1 MNETPKALII
11 EDYVDQAIVFD
22 TAVKMAGFE
31 TEMIVDGA
39 LAQERLKE
47 VVPDLIILDLHMP
60 GVTGE
65 QLLKQIRADARMEK
79 TRVIIASADALRA
92 QQLSSQVDMV
102 LLKPISFT
110 QLNQLAGRLFAHP
123 KK

>member
-1 MNETPKALII
+1 
-11 EDYVDQAIVFD
+11 
-22 TAVKMAGFE
+22 
-31 TEMIVDGA
+31 
-39 LAQERLKE
+39 LKE
-47 VVPDLIILDLHMP
+47 IVPDLIILDLHMP

-65 QLLKQIRADARMEK
+65 ELLKQIRADERMEK